1 MISAQGVAIRL
12 KVKDVKIAG
21 RATKGVI
28 LMRLKEDDFVAAVAR
43 ISAEDL
49 KQIGADVDTNSPED
63 QQRKLQ

>member
-1 MISAQGVAIRL
+1 
-12 KVKDVKIAG
+12 
-21 RATKGVI
+21 
-28 LMRLKEDDFVAAVAR
+28 MRLKEDDFVAAVAR